1 MAAHSHCLLT
11 INGGSSS
18 IRFALFSAGAEL
30 RRLMSGRIERIGLSG
45 TTLRSVGADPAQQ
58 ETQPMPTGDHQ
69 SAATTLLDWLGARVE
84 RGTLVAIGHRIVH
97 GGPDGNEPQ
106 RLTPELLARLKAL
119 KALDPE
125 HLPLELGIVEAMQAR
140 YPGVAQLACFDTAFH
155 RDLPRVARLLAIPRR
170 YEAAGVRRYGFHGL
184 SYEYL
189 LGELARLNQAE
200 VASGRLILAHLGNG
214 SSITAVHRGR
224 SIDTT
229 MAFTPAAGLPMST
242 RSGDLDPGLGSYLAR
257 TEAMS
262 AAQFAR
268 MTTRE
273 SGLLGISETSA
284 DMRDLLEHEASD
296 VRARE
301 AVELYCYQVRKQ
313 IGAYAAALGG
323 MDALV
328 FTGGIGENAPS
339 IRARICEGLSFLGI
353 LVDPRRNAVNAA
365 LISSDSAR
373 VKLRV
378 IATDEELV
386 IARAVQR
393 ALPAIR
399 GPDP

>member
-1 MAAHSHCLLT
+1 LL
-11 INGGSSS
+11 
-18 IRFALFSAGAEL
+18 
-30 RRLMSGRIERIGLSG
+30 
-45 TTLRSVGADPAQQ
+45 
-58 ETQPMPTGDHQ
+58 
-69 SAATTLLDWLGARVE
+69 
-84 RGTLVAIGHRIVH
+84 AIGHRVVH

-106 RLTPELLARLKAL
+106 RVTPALLARLRTL

-125 HLPLELGIVEAMQAR
+125 HLPQELDIVEAMHAR
-140 YPGVAQLACFDTAFH
+140 YPAVAQLVCFDTAFH
-155 RDLPRVARLLAIPRR
+155 HDLPRVARLLPIPRR

-189 LGELARLNQAE
+189 LGELARLNQEE

-214 SSITAVHRGR
+214 SSMTAVHRGR
-224 SIDTT
+224 GIDTT

-257 TEAMS
+257 TEALS

-268 MTTRE
+268 MTSRE
-273 SGLLGISETSA
+273 SGLLGISETSS

-323 MDALV
+323 VDALV
-328 FTGGIGENAPS
+328 FAGGIGENAPS
-339 IRARICEGLSFLGI
+339 IRARVCEGLSFLGI
-353 LVDPRRNAVNAA
+353 LLDPRRNAANAA
-365 LISSDSAR
+365 LISHDSAR
-373 VKLRV
+373 VKVRV
-378 IATDEELV
+378 VATDEELV

-393 ALPAIR
+393 IL
-399 GPDP
+399 GDGT